1 MLKNNPFQKLKSTTA
16 VSIDNNEELVSYS
29 FLEGHEEEGPLVIK
43 PILPDVLLTAW
54 IDANRELI
62 QKKLLKYG
70 GILFRGFRIESVPD
84 FESVVKTFG
93 DDLLDYNERS
103 SPRHKVEGKVYTST
117 DHPADQRIH
126 FHNEL
131 AYSKNWPLEIFFYCD
146 MKPGKGGETP
156 VADSRKVYLNLSEAT
171 RKKFEEKGVLY
182 QRYLGSGLGLPW
194 QEVFQ
199 TENKEDV
206 ELYCKE
212 SGIELEWIDDK
223 KVITRSRRPA
233 VQRHPE
239 TGELIWFNHAHFFNI
254 WNMHEEEREQ
264 LLSMVQENE
273 IPFNTYFG
281 DGEPISQE
289 VVTEIMEAFDK
300 AWVEFPWLKGDIL
313 YLDNMLM
320 AHSRN
325 SYENPRKVV
334 VAMNK
339 TNQGKTFTA

>member
-16 VSIDNNEELVSYS
+16 ASVALNEELVTYS
-29 FLEGHEEEGPLVIK
+29 HLEGHGNEGPLVIS
-43 PILPDVLLTAW
+43 PVGPDVVLNAW
-54 IDANRELI
+54 IDSNRDLI
-62 QKKLLKYG
+62 QAKLEKFG
-70 GILFRGFRIESVPD
+70 GILFRGFNIPSVPD
-84 FESVVKTFG
+84 FELVVKTFG

-146 MKPGKGGETP
+146 IQPDKGGETP
-156 VADSRKVYLNLSEAT
+156 IADSRRVYLNLSEET
-171 RKKFEEKGVLY
+171 RKKFLEKGVLY
-182 QRYLGSGLGLPW
+182 QRYLGSGLGLSW

-199 TENKEDV
+199 TDNKADV
-206 ELYCKE
+206 EAYCAE
-212 SGIELEWIDDK
+212 SGIELEWIDDR

-233 VQRHPE
+233 VQRHPK
-239 TGELIWFNHAHFFNI
+239 TGELIWFNHAHFFNV
-254 WNMHEEEREQ
+254 WNMPEDEREQ
-264 LLSMVQENE
+264 LMSMVREHE

-281 DGEPISQE
+281 DGEPISRE
-289 VVTEIMEAFDK
+289 VVAEIMDAFDK

-313 YLDNMLM
+313 YLDNMIM

-325 SYENPRKVV
+325 SYEGKRKVV

-339 TNQGKTFTA
+339 TNQGQTFNA

>member
-1 MLKNNPFQKLKSTTA
+1 MLKKNPFQKLKSTTA
-16 VSIDNNEELVSYS
+16 TSIAHNEELVSYS
-29 FLEGHEEEGPLVIK
+29 FLDGHEGEGPLIIK
-43 PILPDVLLTAW
+43 PVQSDVVLTAW
-54 IDANRELI
+54 IDANRDLI
-62 QKKLLKYG
+62 QDKLQKFG
-70 GILFRGFRIESVPD
+70 GILFRGFHIESVLD

-146 MKPGKGGETP
+146 IQPGKGGETP
-156 VADSRKVYLNLSEAT
+156 VADSRKVYLNLSEET
-171 RKKFEEKGVLY
+171 RKMFEEKGVLY
-182 QRYLGSGLGLPW
+182 QRYLGSGLGLSW

-199 TENKEDV
+199 TENKDEV
-206 ELYCKE
+206 EAYCKD

-233 VQRHPE
+233 VQRHPQ

-254 WNMHEEEREQ
+254 WNMKEDEREQ
-264 LLSMVQENE
+264 LLSMVRENE

-281 DGEPISQE
+281 DGEPISRE
-289 VVTEIMEAFDK
+289 IVAEIMEAFDK
-300 AWVEFPWLKGDIL
+300 AWIEFPWLKGDIL

-325 SYENPRKVV
+325 SYEGTRKVV

-339 TNQGKTFTA
+339 TNQG

>member
-16 VSIDNNEELVSYS
+16 TSIAFNEELVSYS
-29 FLEGHEEEGPLVIK
+29 FLGGHDGEGPLVIK
-43 PILPDVLLTAW
+43 PVQADVVLTAW
-54 IDANRELI
+54 IDANRDLI

-70 GILFRGFRIESVPD
+70 GILFRGFHVGSVPD

-93 DDLLDYNERS
+93 DDLLDYTERS
-103 SPRHKVEGKVYTST
+103 SPRHKVDGKVYTST

-146 MKPGKGGETP
+146 IQPGKGGETP
-156 VADSRKVYLNLSEAT
+156 VADARKVYLNLSDAT

-182 QRYLGSGLGLPW
+182 QRYLGSGLGLSW
-194 QEVFQ
+194 QDVFQ
-199 TENKEDV
+199 TENKEEV
-206 ELYCKE
+206 EAYCKD

-233 VQRHPE
+233 IQRHPQ
-239 TGELIWFNHAHFFNI
+239 TGERIWFNHAHFFNI
-254 WNMHEEEREQ
+254 WNMHEDERDQ
-264 LLSMVQENE
+264 LLSMVRENE

-281 DGEPISQE
+281 DGEPISRE
-289 VVTEIMEAFDK
+289 VVAEIMEAFDK

-325 SYENPRKVV
+325 SFEGKRKVV

-339 TNQGKTFTA
+339 TNQGQTFTA

>member
-1 MLKNNPFQKLKSTTA
+1 MLKNNPFQKLKNTTA
-16 VSIDNNEELVSYS
+16 ATVAMNEELVSYS
-29 FLEGHEEEGPLVIK
+29 FLHGHENEGPLVIK
-43 PILPDVLLTAW
+43 PLEQDVVLTAW
-54 IDANRELI
+54 IESNRDLI
-62 QKKLLKYG
+62 QEKLQKFG
-70 GILFRGFRIESVPD
+70 GILFRGFQTPTVPD
-84 FESVVKTFG
+84 FELVVKTFG

-131 AYSKNWPLEIFFYCD
+131 AYSKNWPLEIFFFCD
-146 MKPGKGGETP
+146 IQPDNGGETP
-156 VADSRKVYLNLSEAT
+156 IADSRKVYLNLSDET
-171 RKKFEEKGVLY
+171 RKKFEEHGVLY
-182 QRYLGSGLGLPW
+182 QRYLGSGLGLSW

-199 TENKEDV
+199 TDNKADV
-206 ELYCKE
+206 EAYCAE
-212 SGIELEWIDDK
+212 SGIELEWIDDR

-233 VQRHPE
+233 VQRHPK

-254 WNMHEEEREQ
+254 WNMPEDEREQ
-264 LLSMVQENE
+264 LMSMVREHE

-281 DGEPISQE
+281 NGEPISRE
-289 VVTEIMEAFDK
+289 IVAEIMEAFDK

-325 SYENPRKVV
+325 PFEGKRKVV

-339 TNQGKTFTA
+339 TNQGKTFNA